1 MGLGELELVR
11 DGAGSALHEGDL
23 AGGVDTGP
31 VGLEAA
37 RAGGIV
43 DGGVNQL
50 GGDAAGRGGVVV
62 EQGQD
67 VDVGAVRARQLD
79 LAGLLES
86 VVEVLFFWL
95 FVCLEALF
103 IMVCLSE
110 SQRISHLLVSVHLLV
125 EPSLRALHDVV
136 AGGGVTRQTKST
148 VSTIVARNLV
158 QVPQVVLQLLGGDV
172 RLDLVLR
179 QRVVGKATER
189 KERRGEKGRSL
200 HFFFDGVVLAP
211 RK

>member
-86 VVEVLFFWL
+86 VVEVLFF
-95 FVCLEALF
+95 FG
-103 IMVCLSE
+103 CLS
-110 SQRISHLLVSVHLLV
+110 V
-125 EPSLRALHDVV
+125 
-136 AGGGVTRQTKST
+136 
-148 VSTIVARNLV
+148 
-158 QVPQVVLQLLGGDV
+158 
-172 RLDLVLR
+172 
-179 QRVVGKATER
+179 
-189 KERRGEKGRSL
+189 
-200 HFFFDGVVLAP
+200 
-211 RK
+211 